1 MKPER
6 KLKRLALWNL
16 KTKKKKIKSTCATS
30 HLLWS
35 WASYPI
41 IGINSD
47 LKNATY

>member
-6 KLKRLALWNL
+6 KLKGLALWNL
-16 KTKKKKIKSTCATS
+16 KTKKKIKSTHATS

-41 IGINSD
+41 MGINLD
-47 LKNATY
+47 LKHATY